1 MQKFIRG
8 QQAVVLDINGRF
20 EAAADD
26 RARSVIIRRLRR
38 PLEGSG

>member
-8 QQAVVLDINGRF
+8 QQAVVLDINGHI

-26 RARSVIIRRLRR
+26 PARGVIIRRLRR
-38 PLEGSG
+38 AMEGSG